1 MTNRIHTTAIVG
13 PGVELGTGNV
23 IGPYA
28 VLMGPCRIGD
38 GNWIGPYVTLGPP
51 PEVAG
56 HDHGAAWDGELVG
69 YGVEVGDGTTLREYT
84 TVHSGSSRPTRI
96 GSGCYVMNRVYVGHD
111 GDIGDEVTMA
121 STVLLGGHVSVGD
134 RANLGLGA
142 MVHQRRVIGPGVM
155 LGMGS
160 VVTRDI
166 PPFAKAYGNP
176 ARVEGANTVGM
187 SRHGIEAGDIER
199 VVELYAGSHGG
210 LTTGSDAGSV
220 GMATDWSAPP
230 ALEPAFAWWRMRES
244 DA

>member
-1 MTNRIHTTAIVG
+1 MSNRIHPTAIVG

-38 GNWIGPYVTLGPP
+38 NNWIGPYVSLGPP
-51 PEVAG
+51 PEILG

-69 YGVEVGDGTTLREYT
+69 VGVQVGDGTTLREYT
-84 TVHSGSSRPTRI
+84 TVHSGSARPTRI
-96 GSGCYVMNRVYVGHD
+96 GSGCFVMNRVYIGHD
-111 GDIGDEVTMA
+111 GDIGNGVTMA
-121 STVLLGGHVSVGD
+121 STVMLGGHVSIGD
-134 RANLGLGA
+134 GANLGLGA

-176 ARVEGANTVGM
+176 ARVRGANTVGM
-187 SRHGIEAGDIER
+187 SRQGLLAGDIER
-199 VVELYAGSHGG
+199 VAALYAGRDS
-210 LTTGSDAGSV
+210 GSDA
-220 GMATDWSAPP
+220 APDAIPTDWSASP
-230 ALEPAFAWWRMRES
+230 ALEPAITWWRMRES
-244 DA
+244 DG

>member
-1 MTNRIHTTAIVG
+1 MSNRIHPTAIIG
-13 PGVELGTGNV
+13 PGVELGAGNV

-38 GNWIGPYVTLGPP
+38 GNWIGPYVALGPP
-51 PEVAG
+51 PEIIG

-69 YGVEVGDGTTLREYT
+69 CGVEVGDGTTLREYT
-84 TVHSGSSRPTRI
+84 TVHSGSTRPTRI
-96 GSGCYVMNRVYVGHD
+96 GSGCFVMNRVYVGHD

-121 STVLLGGHVSVGD
+121 STVMLGGHVSVGD
-134 RANLGLGA
+134 RANLGLGV

-176 ARVEGANTVGM
+176 ARVRGANTVGM
-187 SRHGIEAGDIER
+187 SRQGLPAGDIEHMA
-199 VVELYAGSHGG
+199 ELYAGGDPA
-210 LTTGSDAGSV
+210 SDPIPA
-220 GMATDWSAPP
+220 DWSGTP
-230 ALEPAFAWWRMRES
+230 ALSPAIDWWRMRES

>member
-1 MTNRIHTTAIVG
+1 MSNRIHPTAIIG

-28 VLMGPCRIGD
+28 VLLGPCRIGD
-38 GNWIGPYVTLGPP
+38 GNWIGPYVSLGPP
-51 PEVAG
+51 PEIET

-84 TVHSGSSRPTRI
+84 TVHSGSTKPTRI
-96 GSGCYVMNRVYVGHD
+96 GSHCFVMNKVYVAHD

-121 STVLLGGHVSVGD
+121 STVMLGGHVRVGD
-134 RANLGLGA
+134 RANLGLGV

-155 LGMGS
+155 LGMGA

-187 SRHGIEAGDIER
+187 SRQGLDAGDIER
-199 VVELYAGSHGG
+199 VVELYAGVDA
-210 LTTGSDAGSV
+210 TSDPIP
-220 GMATDWSAPP
+220 TDWSGSP
-230 ALEPAFAWWRMRES
+230 ALDPAIDRWRMRES